1 MSIIQN
7 TINISNKFY
16 SVIVKI
22 FVYLN
27 NPQITKARVLL
38 LPKYKIIHFFIL
50 SMLVGIS
57 EAIRSLLTFFINNIS
72 FKNKKLVLYIK
83 LVFYSLFLSFE
94 KDKFLLISIK
104 YLFFTNIFVPLLQY
118 NNFKDNYHDF
128 NIEKNN
134 SFNE

>member
-1 MSIIQN
+1 MLIIQN

-27 NPQITKARVLL
+27 NPQITKARVLI

-57 EAIRSLLTFFINNIS
+57 EAIRSLLTFFIKNIS
-72 FKNKKLVLYIK
+72 FKNKK
-83 LVFYSLFLSFE
+83 LVFYSLFLSFS
-94 KDKFLLISIK
+94 KDKSLLISIK

-118 NNFKDNYHDF
+118 NNFKNNYHDF
-128 NIEKNN
+128 NIEKSN